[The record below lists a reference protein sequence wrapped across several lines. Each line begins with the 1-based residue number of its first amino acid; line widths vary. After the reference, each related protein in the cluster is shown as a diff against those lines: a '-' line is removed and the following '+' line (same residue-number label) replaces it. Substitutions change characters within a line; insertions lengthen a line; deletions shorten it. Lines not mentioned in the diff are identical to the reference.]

1 MNNQSGSAGTES
13 TQDYFIIV
21 GQLKIQP
28 SRNQSN
34 TISIY
39 FYSLYK
45 KSLDEN
51 MAMHGL
57 KCKYTEKMSSDDKQ
71 V

>member
-28 SRNQSN
+28 SS
-34 TISIY
+34 ISQIE
-39 FYSLYK
+39 FLYIFIPCIK
-45 KSLDEN
+45 NHLMKIWQCMD
-51 MAMHGL
+51 
-57 KCKYTEKMSSDDKQ
+57 
-71 V
+71 